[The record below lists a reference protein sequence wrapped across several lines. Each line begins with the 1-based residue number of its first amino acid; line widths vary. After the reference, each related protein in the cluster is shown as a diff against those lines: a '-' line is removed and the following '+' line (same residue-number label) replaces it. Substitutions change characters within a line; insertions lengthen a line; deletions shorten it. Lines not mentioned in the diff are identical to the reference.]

1 MWKENTM
8 NRPDFY
14 HTRDLI
20 IGWPSKESLDKKDD
34 SVDANTST
42 SEEWINKYNKNY
54 KQIKNK

>member
-1 MWKENTM
+1 M

-34 SVDANTST
+34 RLNPPLSNPNFSVPILGYEGRDTKSVRWY
-42 SEEWINKYNKNY
+42 SF
-54 KQIKNK
+54 